1 MSNLIQKAMEQIREI
16 LVYSFSKCVLENAI
30 EIESMPKFNIEIPSD
45 KTNGDFATNIAMV
58 SAKAFR
64 LPPRKIAEL
73 ICENINL
80 ENTYFER
87 LEIAGAGFINFFIN
101 QNWFSDVL
109 IAIHNEKQDYGRSDY
124 GTGQKVMVE
133 FVSAN
138 PTGPMHIGNARG
150 GAIGDCL
157 ASALDFAGYDVCKEF
172 YINDAGNQINKFS
185 LSLAL
190 RYLQIFKGEEN
201 VEFPEDCYQGQ
212 DIKQHA
218 ENFAKIH
225 GDAFVNSDLK
235 DLEEEILAYALPINI
250 DNLRKDLLSYKIE
263 YDVWFSEKT
272 LHDDGSIKK
281 AMDILVERG
290 ATYEKDG
297 SLWLK
302 STDFG
307 GEKDNVLIR
316 SNGIPT
322 YFAVDIAYHYNKFA
336 IRKFD
341 KVIDIWGADH
351 HGHVERLKGSM
362 EAIGLDRDKLDI
374 ILMQLVRLMRNGE
387 TVRVSKRTGKSI
399 TLVNLLEEVD
409 IDAARFFFNLREA
422 NSHFDFDLALAIE
435 KSSQNPVYYV
445 QYAHARV
452 CSILANIDPN
462 NEICG
467 NPTSEN
473 LSLLVSP
480 EEVELIR
487 YMAGLPNVIIDVC
500 HSYDSSRL
508 TKYSMELA
516 TLFHK
521 FYSACR
527 IKDAETELLK
537 ARLQLCSAFKTT
549 INNALTLLKVN
560 APESM

>member
-1 MSNLIQKAMEQIREI
+1 MGNLIQKAMDQIREI
-16 LVYSFSKCVLENAI
+16 LVCSFSKCVLENSI
-30 EIESMPKFNIEIPSD
+30 EVESMPKFNIEIPAD
-45 KTNGDFATNIAMV
+45 KKNGDFATNIAMV

-73 ICENINL
+73 ICNNINL
-80 ENTYFER
+80 ENTYFEKF
-87 LEIAGAGFINFFIN
+87 EIAGAGFINFFVN
-101 QNWFSDVL
+101 QNWFNDVL
-109 IAIHNEKQDYGRSDY
+109 ISIHNEKENYGKSEY
-124 GTGQKVMVE
+124 GKGQKIMVE

-157 ASALDFAGYDVCKEF
+157 ASALDWAGYDVCREF
-172 YINDAGNQINKFS
+172 YINDAGNQIEKFS

-190 RYLQIFKGEEN
+190 RYLQIFKGEQN
-201 VEFPEDCYQGQ
+201 VDFPEDCYQGQ
-212 DIKQHA
+212 DIKEHA
-218 ENFAKIH
+218 ENFAKIN
-225 GDAFVNSDLK
+225 GDKYVDCDFK
-235 DLEEEILAYALPINI
+235 ELEKEILNYALPINI

-272 LHDDGSIKK
+272 LHDDGSVKK
-281 AMDILVERG
+281 ALDILTERG
-290 ATYEKDG
+290 AIYEKDG

-302 STDFG
+302 SSEFG
-307 GEKDNVLIR
+307 GEKDNVLVR
-316 SNGIPT
+316 SNGVVT

-336 IRKFD
+336 VRNFD

-362 EAIGLDRDKLDI
+362 DAIGLDRNNLDI

-399 TLVNLLEEVD
+399 TLANLLEEVD

-422 NSHFDFDLALAIE
+422 NSHFDFDLKLAIE

-452 CSILANIDPN
+452 CSILYNLDPK
-462 NEICG
+462 NEIS
-467 NPTSEN
+467 NNLEIEN
-473 LSLLVSP
+473 LNLLTSS
-480 EEVELIR
+480 EEIELIR
-487 YMAGLPNVIIDVC
+487 YMAELPNMIINVC
-500 HSYDSSRL
+500 ESYDSSKL

-521 FYSACR
+521 FYNTCR
-527 IKDAETELLK
+527 IKDAQPNLLK
-537 ARLQLCSAFKTT
+537 ARLGLCLAFKTT
-549 INNALTLLKVN
+549 LHNVLNLLKIN